1 MKRLTIW
8 ANPVSRAARVA
19 TLHGAVFSWKEFLTL
34 TKLIF
39 WRKDYLKKRF
49 NSHLSTPRRK
59 HRRHLRSGLAPHNQ
73 DRTSLKSHLG
83 QRLCHPC
90 HLLLLHQ
97 HYEDDHVNHRDLT
110 DSAIIPSESSVADA
124 LAQLRFEAPVARAIG
139 KALPIMVRIIMM
151 MMVIIVIM
159 MVIIMITGMMTLI
172 LSFHLFFI
180 VIHLVAIGPTPALPV
195 NKYWTKI
202 KKNVLAY
209 LKECCR
215 IFSNNYLSREKYLKD
230 ISDLQMHVP
239 DTQKPWPEQ
248 LGSWQSTEKEIVHV
262 YI

>member
-1 MKRLTIW
+1 M
-8 ANPVSRAARVA
+8 
-19 TLHGAVFSWKEFLTL
+19 
-34 TKLIF
+34 
-39 WRKDYLKKRF
+39 

-83 QRLCHPC
+83 HRLCHPC
-90 HLLLLHQ
+90 HLHHHHQHQ

-159 MVIIMITGMMTLI
+159 MVIIMMITGMMTLI

-195 NKYWTKI
+195 NKY
-202 KKNVLAY
+202 
-209 LKECCR
+209 
-215 IFSNNYLSREKYLKD
+215 
-230 ISDLQMHVP
+230 
-239 DTQKPWPEQ
+239 
-248 LGSWQSTEKEIVHV
+248 
-262 YI
+262 